1 MILEAR
7 PGFNLV
13 ESGGI
18 ILIRLLVSILMLHH
32 GLEKLSDPQ
41 GFTTFV
47 IDKYFSYLPL
57 SHLLWTYFAAYTQL
71 IASVLVAL
79 GILFRP
85 ALLSLCMTML
95 FALVFHFLDSGLQ
108 GAPFAIVEAHNY
120 EFETSALYL
129 LTYLS
134 LIVTGAGQLSL
145 NYIISRYIPKAIRW
159 FA

>member
-1 MILEAR
+1 MIMQTRL
-7 PGFNLV
+7 GFSLF
-13 ESGGI
+13 ESGVI
-18 ILIRLLVSILMLHH
+18 ILIRFLVSTLMFHH

-79 GILFRP
+79 GIFFRP
-85 ALLSLCMTML
+85 ALISLSMTML

-120 EFETSALYL
+120 DFETSGLYL
-129 LTYLS
+129 ITYLS

-145 NYIISRYIPKAIRW
+145 SHIISRFVPKTIRW

>member
-7 PGFNLV
+7 LGFNLF
-13 ESGGI
+13 ESGII
-18 ILIRLLVSILMLHH
+18 ILIRLLVSFLMLHH

-108 GAPFAIVEAHNY
+108 GTPFAIVEAHNY
-120 EFETSALYL
+120 DFETSALYL

-134 LIVTGAGQLSL
+134 LIVIGAGRFSL
-145 NYIISRYIPKAIRW
+145 NHIIFKCVPKAIRW

>member
-1 MILEAR
+1 MQTKFGL
-7 PGFNLV
+7 NLF

-18 ILIRLLVSILMLHH
+18 VLVRLSVSTLMVHH

-47 IDKYFSYLPL
+47 VDKYFNYLPL
-57 SHLLWTYFAAYTQL
+57 SHLLWTYAAAYTQL
-71 IASVLVAL
+71 IASGFVIL

-85 ALLSLCMTML
+85 ALISLSTTMI

-108 GAPFAIVEAHNY
+108 GAPFAIVDAHNY
-120 EFETSALYL
+120 DFETSSLYL
-129 LTYLS
+129 ITYLV
-134 LIVTGAGQLSL
+134 LILTGAGRFSL
-145 NYIISRYIPKAIRW
+145 NYSLAKYFPKNVQW